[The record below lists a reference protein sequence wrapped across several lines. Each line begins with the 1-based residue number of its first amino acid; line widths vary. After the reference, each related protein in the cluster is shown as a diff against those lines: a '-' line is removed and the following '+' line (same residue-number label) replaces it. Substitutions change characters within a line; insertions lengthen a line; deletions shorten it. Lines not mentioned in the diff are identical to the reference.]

1 MRLPLRSLATVLG
14 LIGAAV
20 GLIVSLL
27 YSLVH
32 TLGRVAGI
40 STDSTHFFIGVGL
53 TILAMIG
60 ALTALVSG
68 TVSAALMFLA
78 VVGFAFIVGWW
89 AILPALFLLPAVW
102 LAYSNRAMQGRAT
115 PPQQPAA
122 Q

>member
-1 MRLPLRSLATVLG
+1 MRLPLRSLATILG
-14 LIGAAV
+14 LVGAAV

-40 STDSTHFFIGVGL
+40 SADSSHFFIGVGL

-60 ALTALVSG
+60 ALTAIVSG
-68 TVSAALMFLA
+68 TVSAVLMLLAL
-78 VVGFAFIVGWW
+78 VGYAFIVGWW

-102 LAYSNRAMQGRAT
+102 LAYS
-115 PPQQPAA
+115 
-122 Q
+122 

>member
-1 MRLPLRSLATVLG
+1 MRLPLRSLATILG
-14 LIGAAV
+14 LVGAAV

-32 TLGRVAGI
+32 TLGRVTGI
-40 STDSTHFFIGVGL
+40 STDSSHFFIGVGL

-68 TVSAALMFLA
+68 AVGALLLLVAA
-78 VVGFAFIVGWW
+78 VGFAFIVGWW

-102 LAYSNRAMQGRAT
+102 LAYSNRALQGREG
-115 PPQQPAA
+115 PPPQPAA